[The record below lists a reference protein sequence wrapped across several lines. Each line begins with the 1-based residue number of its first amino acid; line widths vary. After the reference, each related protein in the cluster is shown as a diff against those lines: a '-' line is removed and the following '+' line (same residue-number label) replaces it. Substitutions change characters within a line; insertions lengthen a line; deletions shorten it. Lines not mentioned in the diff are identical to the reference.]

1 MEEMSIS
8 SSTHIDNSI
17 INRQNEEENESLIG
31 SNNINNDNNKGI
43 LISNNNDI
51 PLKNSLFS
59 ENKDLMKIIVFDL
72 GGGTYDVSIVYLE
85 DNIFETMGYDGDQN
99 LGGFDF
105 DNKLIDYSLKKFC
118 DENKYDENVIR
129 NNYQTIERLKRACE
143 ENI

>member
-1 MEEMSIS
+1 
-8 SSTHIDNSI
+8 
-17 INRQNEEENESLIG
+17 
-31 SNNINNDNNKGI
+31 
-43 LISNNNDI
+43 
-51 PLKNSLFS
+51 
-59 ENKDLMKIIVFDL
+59 MKIIVFDL

-118 DENKYDENVIR
+118 NENKYDEKVIR

-143 ENI
+143 ETKNI